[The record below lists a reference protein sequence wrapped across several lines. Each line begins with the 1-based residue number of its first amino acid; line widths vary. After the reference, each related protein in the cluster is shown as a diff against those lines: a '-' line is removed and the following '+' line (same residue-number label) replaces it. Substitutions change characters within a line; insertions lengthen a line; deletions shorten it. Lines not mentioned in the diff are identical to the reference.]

1 MIKLS
6 NLSKTF
12 HPGQPNA
19 VQALKEIDLHVHPE
33 EFLVLVGAN
42 GSGKSTLLN
51 CIAGNIFPSKGE
63 IRIAGQ
69 DVTRMPVYRRSAWVA
84 RVFQDPLQGSAANL
98 SVLENFRLASLRT
111 SKKRLR
117 IGLNTAFADR
127 VRERVADLGM
137 GLEQHLHQ
145 PMGTLSGGQRQA
157 LSLLM
162 AVMDDIRILLL
173 DEPTAA
179 LDPRSAEM
187 VLTVA
192 DQLIRQYPVTAV
204 MVTHNLKEA
213 HRYGS
218 RIIQLEGGSVL
229 RDVSGQQKADLSLND
244 LFDWFA

>member
-19 VQALKEIDLHVHPE
+19 VQALKEIDLHVQPE

-63 IRIAGQ
+63 IRIGGQ

-117 IGLNTAFADR
+117 IGLNTAFADG

>member
-19 VQALKEIDLHVHPE
+19 VQALKEIDLHVQPE

-117 IGLNTAFADR
+117 IGLNTTFADR

>member
-1 MIKLS
+1 MIELD

-12 HPGQPNA
+12 NPGEPNA
-19 VQALKEIDLHVHPE
+19 VRALHEVSLSILPE
-33 EFLVLVGAN
+33 EFLILVGSN

-51 CIAGNIFPSKGE
+51 CIAGSVLPSRGT
-63 IRIAGQ
+63 IRIDGR
-69 DVTRMPVYRRSAWVA
+69 DVSRMPVYRRSAWVG
-84 RVFQDPLQGSAANL
+84 RVFQDPSQGSAANL

-111 SKKRLR
+111 SKKTLR
-117 IGLNTAFADR
+117 IGLDQAFTDQ
-127 VRERVADLGM
+127 VRERVAALGM
-137 GLEQHLHQ
+137 GLEQQLHQ

-187 VLTVA
+187 VLDVA
-192 DQLIRQYPVTAV
+192 DRLISDYAVTAV

-213 HRYGS
+213 HRLGS
-218 RIIQLEGGSVL
+218 RIVQMDNGRVL
-229 RDVSGQQKADLSLND
+229 RDISSAQKAQLSLSD
-244 LFDWFA
+244 LYGWFG

>member
-1 MIKLS
+1 MIELT

-12 HPGQPNA
+12 NPGQPNA
-19 VQALKEIDLHVHPE
+19 VRALNDVNLRILPK
-33 EFLVLVGAN
+33 EFLILVGAN

-51 CIAGNIFPSKGE
+51 CIAGNIFSSKGK
-63 IRIAGQ
+63 IRMDGR
-69 DVTRMPVYRRSAWVA
+69 DVSHMPVYRRSAWVA
-84 RVFQDPLQGSAANL
+84 RVFQDPAQGSAANL

-111 SKKRLR
+111 SKKGLR
-117 IGLNTAFADR
+117 IGLTRSFADR
-127 VRERVADLGM
+127 VRDQVAALGM
-137 GLEQHLHQ
+137 GLEQHLDQ

-187 VLTVA
+187 VLKLA
-192 DQLIRQYPVTAV
+192 DQLIREYSVTAM

-213 HRYGS
+213 HQYGS
-218 RIIQLEGGSVL
+218 RIVQMDNGSVL
-229 RDVSGQQKADLSLND
+229 RDISANGKANLTLNEM
-244 LFDWFA
+244 FDWFA

>member
-1 MIKLS
+1 MIELD

-12 HPGQPNA
+12 NPGEPNA
-19 VQALKEIDLHVHPE
+19 VRALHEVSLSVRPE
-33 EFLVLVGAN
+33 EFLILVGSN

-51 CIAGNIFPSKGE
+51 CIAGSILPSRGT
-63 IRIAGQ
+63 IRIDGR
-69 DVTRMPVYRRSAWVA
+69 DVSRMPVYRRSAWVA
-84 RVFQDPLQGSAANL
+84 RVFQDPSSGSAANL

-111 SKKRLR
+111 SKKTLR
-117 IGLNTAFADR
+117 IGLDQSFTEK
-127 VRERVADLGM
+127 VRERVAALGM
-137 GLEQHLHQ
+137 GLEQQLDQ

-187 VLTVA
+187 VLNVA
-192 DQLIRQYPVTAV
+192 DRLIRDYAVTAV

-213 HRYGS
+213 HRFGS
-218 RIIQLEGGSVL
+218 RIVQMDNGRVL
-229 RDVSGQQKADLSLND
+229 RDIPSAQKALLSLND
-244 LFDWFA
+244 LYGWFA